1 MDPRP
6 IGVMDSGLGG
16 ISVLRTLVKELPD
29 ESFFYLGDTQNA
41 PYGDRSEAEIL
52 ELTRNCVGKLVD
64 MGVKAVCIACNTAT
78 SAAEEALRA
87 ALPIPVVGIEPA
99 LKPAALA
106 GRPGKIL
113 VMATAATIRQEKF
126 QRLNARY
133 GENALLLPCPGLME
147 FVERLELETPA
158 LNAHLDKLLAPFRGE
173 PITSIVLGC
182 THYPFLN
189 KAISRRFP
197 HAVLYE
203 GGMITTLK
211 LKEKL
216 AERDALGPGPGSVKF
231 FTTGS
236 EGTAAM
242 EQLFALPDSD
252 F

>member
-1 MDPRP
+1 MDPRA

-52 ELTRNCVGKLVD
+52 ELTRNCVGKLVG

-147 FVERLELETPA
+147 FVERLELDTPA
-158 LNAHLDKLLAPFRGE
+158 LNAHLDKLLAPFR
-173 PITSIVLGC
+173 
-182 THYPFLN
+182 
-189 KAISRRFP
+189 
-197 HAVLYE
+197 
-203 GGMITTLK
+203 
-211 LKEKL
+211 
-216 AERDALGPGPGSVKF
+216 
-231 FTTGS
+231 
-236 EGTAAM
+236 
-242 EQLFALPDSD
+242 
-252 F
+252 